1 MDKKSKNQKSEYN
14 IVNSL
19 LSQQGMAMKYQNL
32 LYRNGVVVSF
42 VFTFLCGNIDCDKW
56 YLREENLG
64 LLLFHVTL

>member
-1 MDKKSKNQKSEYN
+1 MDKKSKNQTSEYN

-42 VFTFLCGNIDCDKW
+42 VFTFLWIVINYIYGKKI
-56 YLREENLG
+56 
-64 LLLFHVTL
+64 